1 MTATASARKAFIRAA
16 ATDIPSM
23 VAKSDIDLIAR
34 HLDLLPPNPVIVEFG
49 PWLGS
54 ISVHLAKAGQ
64 LHAVDNF
71 VWTKDHARRVPD
83 VLDPGD
89 SFRAL
94 YEAVLKKRGLKAA
107 VHATPF
113 TDFAWNG
120 PKIDLV
126 VIDGPKAVEGMI
138 EILSKL
144 IGHVGENTIILIK
157 NALNPSYPEVVLTF
171 HALMR
176 REALIASEIEGPVGN
191 NMLACRV
198 GPTFA
203 DLAGI
208 AENAPEEEQ
217 SPEAQADDAFLLA
230 EIQRRLTKLDWQ
242 GAYDQLSKMS
252 PSLRMLTAWD
262 EVEGRLDLSPE
273 AQEDLAVFSDI
284 YAFHHG
290 SAGIQP
296 GSIAYG
302 RSAAQAMRA
311 YWLNNADKPWRG
323 TAFRPEILSKAFDY
337 GYMSW
342 PSKIQDQV
350 RGKDVIDIGCGSGL
364 HGLGFLVAGVNSY
377 LGVDPVLECDRDRVK
392 NLTQKKKDSFGWTP
406 NEISRLLPPWQVRA
420 CMLDQLPD
428 ERSFDIAV
436 MNDATEHL
444 FRIEDVFRD
453 LAKRMRPGGAL
464 IYTHHNFYAWNGH
477 HMAPKTISAIKQ
489 GDPAQKEMMDWAH
502 IAFDPPPE
510 HYIARSLNRVRL
522 DELIALTEK
531 YFDIEIAEETLSG
544 SDDGALRI
552 TDRIRNRYPHLTDR
566 DLLTQNLRCIARVR
580 I

>member
-1 MTATASARKAFIRAA
+1 MTATASARKAFIRTA

-64 LHAVDNF
+64 LHVVDNF
-71 VWTKDHARRVPD
+71 IWTKDHARRVPD

-89 SFRAL
+89 SFQAL

-107 VHATPF
+107 VHVTPF
-113 TDFAWNG
+113 TDFAWSG

-126 VIDGPKAVEGMI
+126 VIDGPKTVEGMI

-144 IGHVGENTIILIK
+144 IGHVGEDTIILIK

-176 REALIASEIEGPVGN
+176 REALISTGIEGPAGS

-198 GPTFA
+198 GPAFA
-203 DLAGI
+203 DI
-208 AENAPEEEQ
+208 AEIAETAADEEH
-217 SPEAQADDAFLLA
+217 SPQAQADDAYLLA
-230 EIQRRLTKLDWQ
+230 EIQRSLTKLDWQ

-262 EVEGRLDLSPE
+262 EVEGRLALSFD
-273 AQEDLAVFSDI
+273 AQDQLAIFADI

-296 GSIAYG
+296 GSIPYG

-323 TAFRPEILSKAFDY
+323 TSFRPEILSKAFDY

-342 PSKIQDQV
+342 PSKIQEHIRD
-350 RGKDVIDIGCGSGL
+350 KDIIDIGCGPGL
-364 HGLGFLVAGVNSY
+364 HGIGYLVGGARSY
-377 LGVDPVLECDRDRVK
+377 VGLDPIVKLDKDRVK
-392 NLTQKKKDSFGWTP
+392 NLTAKCKEPFGWTP
-406 NEISRLLPPWQVRA
+406 NEIAELIEPWKITPKLSYELPE
-420 CMLDQLPD
+420 
-428 ERSFDIAV
+428 ERMFDVATLHNV
-436 MNDATEHL
+436 TEHL
-444 FRIEDVFRD
+444 LQIEDVFRD
-453 LAKRMRPGGAL
+453 LSLRLRPGGVM
-464 IYTHHNFYAWNGH
+464 IYNHHNFYTWNGH
-477 HMAPKTISAIKQ
+477 HLPPKSIAAIKP
-489 GDPAQKEMMDWAH
+489 GDPKQKEMMDWAH

-510 HYIARSLNRVRL
+510 HYISRGLNRIML
-522 DELIALTEK
+522 DDLIALTEK
-531 YFDIEIAEETLSG
+531 YFDIEFSEEIPTRPEN
-544 SDDGALRI
+544 GALRI
-552 TDRIRNRYPHLTDR
+552 TDGIRNRYPHLTDR
-566 DLLTQNLRCIARVR
+566 DLLTQNLFCIARVR